1 MSEKHKH
8 KKHEYVDFEEG
19 TITVSS
25 SGDVEV
31 TLNFIPEFIEAV
43 FSDPDPN
50 HHCCDV
56 AVPDVLKVLFFEGKT
71 FDLEWDIKSK
81 RVIKWIAARLKK

>member
-1 MSEKHKH
+1 MSEHKH
-8 KKHEYVDFEEG
+8 KKHECDDFEEG
-19 TITVSS
+19 TLTVSS
-25 SGDVEV
+25 SGDVEI
-31 TLNFIPEFIEAV
+31 TLNFVPEFIEAI

-56 AVPDVLKVLFFEGKT
+56 AVPDVLTVIFCDGRS

-81 RVIKWIAARLKK
+81 RVITWIAGRLTK